1 MNDPL
6 LWAKAVGLLLAVAM
20 TTFASSAQT
29 SLFYINR
36 SRLRALISQGT
47 SATEAMRKT
56 VDEPSSGLATSIAL
70 NVLAVFFTT
79 AIGLALATDPALPQ
93 PASTVVLVAMTLLLL
108 LLAEI
113 VGRALVAASP
123 ERVAPQLVR
132 PVQVVGVLL
141 VPVVRPVMIL
151 VGWLLRLL
159 KLPRQTLVT
168 EEEVQLLVNP
178 PEGDSV
184 LEQDERDMIHGII
197 GMSQRPVRE
206 VMVPRIDMTALPVD
220 ATVGQALD
228 EVVRTGH
235 SRIPLYDASVD
246 DVVGI
251 VYAKDLLRHL
261 KVGAMEDAA
270 APIARTPHFVPE
282 SKKVDELLQEMQQ
295 QSVHLAIVVDEYGGT
310 AGLVTIED
318 LIEEIVGEIRDEYD
332 VDEEAPVER
341 LNDHEAIMDARTTIR
356 DVNELFG
363 LHLEPDEFDTL
374 SGLIYHSLGKM
385 PMVGDQVRV
394 DGCELTVLETTGRR
408 IRKVRVVYGV
418 EDTPSNH

>member
-1 MNDPL
+1 MSDSF
-6 LWAKAVGLLLAVAM
+6 LWAKCLGLLVAVALSC
-20 TTFASSAQT
+20 FASSAQT

-36 SRLRALISQGT
+36 SRLRGLIAQGT
-47 SATEAMRKT
+47 SAAEAMRRT
-56 VDEPSSGLATSIAL
+56 VDEPSSGLASSIAL
-70 NVLAVFFTT
+70 NVLAVFLTT
-79 AIGLALATDPALPQ
+79 ATGLALATDPALPQ
-93 PASTVVLVAMTLLLL
+93 PWATIVLVIVTLLLL

-113 VGRALVAASP
+113 IGRALVAASP
-123 ERVAPQLVR
+123 ERVAPRLVR
-132 PVQVVGVLL
+132 PVQLVGVLL
-141 VPVVRPVMIL
+141 LPAVRPAMFL

-159 KLPRQTLVT
+159 RLPRQTLVT
-168 EEEVQLLVNP
+168 EEEVQLLVSP

-184 LEQDERDMIHGII
+184 LEQDEREMIHGII

-206 VMVPRIDMTALPVD
+206 VMVPRPDMAALPVD

-235 SRIPLYDASVD
+235 SRIPLYDASADNVNG
-246 DVVGI
+246 V

-261 KVGAMEDAA
+261 QVGSMDDPAA
-270 APIARTPHFVPE
+270 
-282 SKKVDELLQEMQQ
+282 
-295 QSVHLAIVVDEYGGT
+295 GGT

-318 LIEEIVGEIRDEYD
+318 LLEEIVGEIRDEYD
-332 VDEEAPVER
+332 IDEEAPVER

-394 DGCELTVLETTGRR
+394 DGCELTVLETAGRR
-408 IRKVRVVYGV
+408 IRKVRVVHGV
-418 EDTPSNH
+418 EGDPADDAPT